1 MKKIRLLLVDDDQ
14 RIRATLPSYL
24 RESGYDIIT
33 AANCAEA
40 RKFNS
45 DNINVA
51 LLDLMLPDGS
61 GLDLLREFRDRFPNQ
76 AFIMISGA
84 ASLADAVAAVKIG
97 AIDFLE
103 KPLGPEKVEIAVANA
118 FRLGQ
123 LDRRL
128 ATDQQSL
135 EDRYQ
140 LIGDSA
146 AMQAVKEQI
155 AAVSKTD
162 STVLLLGE
170 SGTGK
175 ELAARTIHL
184 KSNRRLA
191 PFVAVNTAA
200 IPSELLESE
209 MFGHE
214 RGSFTGATQRRIGKF
229 EQSDTGTLFLDEIGE
244 MPAHL
249 QAKLLRVLESFE
261 IERVGGE
268 KPIELDFRLI
278 CATNRNLADEVRN
291 GKFRQDLFFR
301 INVFT
306 IELPS
311 LRNIPGDIEL
321 IATHHLRKLCAKM
334 GKPAVEL
341 GDDLVDW
348 LKKYKFPG
356 NVRELRNIIEHLL
369 ITHREGT
376 LSATGLSRLVSMSEN
391 ASPLTLKD
399 AVAHFEANYIDKIV
413 RESGGNIT
421 RAADVL
427 GLDRSYLYRKMKS
440 LGLDA
445 PDE

>member
-1 MKKIRLLLVDDDQ
+1 MKKTRLLIVDDDQ
-14 RIRATLPSYL
+14 RIRATLSSYL

-40 RKFNS
+40 RKFNGE
-45 DNINVA
+45 NINVA
-51 LLDLMLPDGS
+51 LLDLMLPDGN
-61 GLDLLREFRDRFPNQ
+61 GLDLLREFRAQYPNQ
-76 AFIMISGA
+76 VSIMISGA
-84 ASLADAVAAVKIG
+84 ASLTDAVQAVKSG
-97 AIDFLE
+97 AVDFLE
-103 KPLGPEKVEIAVANA
+103 KPLGPEKVEIAIANA

-123 LDRRL
+123 LDRRI
-128 ATDQQSL
+128 ANERQSL

-140 LIGDSA
+140 LVGDSA
-146 AMQAVKEQI
+146 QMKAVKDQI
-155 AAVSKTD
+155 EAVSQTD

-175 ELAARTIHL
+175 ELAAHLIHL
-184 KSNRRLA
+184 KSKRRLA
-191 PFVAVNTAA
+191 PFIAVNTAA
-200 IPSELLESE
+200 IPNELLESE

-214 RGSFTGATQRRIGKF
+214 RGSFTGATQRRVGKF
-229 EQSDTGTLFLDEIGE
+229 EQADSGTLFLDEIGE

-268 KPIELDFRLI
+268 KPIEIDFRLV
-278 CATNRNLADEVRN
+278 CATNRNLGDEMRS

-306 IELPS
+306 IELPA
-311 LRNIPGDIEL
+311 LRSIPGDIKQ
-321 IATHHLRKLCAKM
+321 IAQHHLRSLCAKM
-334 GKPAVEL
+334 GKPEVEFAPEL
-341 GDDLVDW
+341 LEW
-348 LKKYKFPG
+348 IKKYKFPG

-376 LSATGLSRLVSMSEN
+376 ISTTGLSRLVAMSEDV
-391 ASPLTLKD
+391 ASLSLKD
-399 AVAHFEANYIDKIV
+399 AVARFEGNYIERIV
-413 RESGGNIT
+413 KESGGNIT
-421 RAADVL
+421 RAAEIL

-445 PDE
+445 AEE

>member
-1 MKKIRLLLVDDDQ
+1 MKTTRLLIVDDDQ
-14 RIRATLPSYL
+14 RIRTTLSSYL

-45 DNINVA
+45 ESINVA

-61 GLDLLREFRDRFPNQ
+61 GLDLLRDFREKFPNQ
-76 AFIMISGA
+76 VFIMISGA
-84 ASLADAVAAVKIG
+84 ASLTDAVLAVKLG
-97 AIDFLE
+97 AADFLE
-103 KPLGPEKVEIAVANA
+103 KPLGPEKVEIAIANA

-123 LDRRL
+123 LDRRI
-128 ATDQQSL
+128 ATERQSL
-135 EDRYQ
+135 EERYQ
-140 LIGDSA
+140 LVGDSE
-146 AMQAVKEQI
+146 AMQTVKEQI
-155 AAVSKTD
+155 DAVSKTD

-175 ELAARTIHL
+175 ELAAHLIHL
-184 KSNRRLA
+184 KSKRRLA
-191 PFVAVNTAA
+191 PFIAVNTAA
-200 IPSELLESE
+200 IPNELLESE

-214 RGSFTGATQRRIGKF
+214 RGSFTGATQRRVGKF

-268 KPIELDFRLI
+268 KPIEIDFRLI
-278 CATNRNLADEVRN
+278 CATNRNLSDEVKS

-311 LRNIPGDIEL
+311 LRAMPADIEK
-321 IATHHLRKLCAKM
+321 IAKHHLRRLCAKM
-334 GKPAVEL
+334 GKSEVEL
-341 GDDLVDW
+341 SSELLDW
-348 LKKYKFPG
+348 IKKYSFPG

-369 ITHREGT
+369 ITHREGK
-376 LSATGLSRLVSMSEN
+376 LSIDGLGRLISMDKNVGQLS
-391 ASPLTLKD
+391 LKD
-399 AVAHFEANYIDKIV
+399 AVARFEGNYIEKVV
-413 RESGGNIT
+413 RESGGNIS
-421 RAADVL
+421 RAAELL
-427 GLDRSYLYRKMKS
+427 GLDRSYLYRKIKA

-445 PDE
+445 VEE